1 LAQWSLD
8 LGRIAKIGGF
18 PLDLALGAA
27 PIRIAVS
34 QFRGDSVNSS
44 AQFLNPAEAARRLGV
59 SAKALRLYEARG
71 LIAPVRTAAGWR
83 AYGPDEMARV
93 AEIAALRELG
103 LSLAQ
108 VARVLDGDSKS
119 LEPALAAHQAALEGR
134 VHQLAGAVD
143 KVRRLRAD
151 LAGGRAP
158 APSELARLL
167 KPASSFSV
175 AFELAFDLAFD
186 LPWPWGGERFELQD
200 IRALNYI
207 IGPLG
212 SGKTQLA
219 KRIAETLPGAAFLG
233 LDRLADG
240 GASAKA
246 HLARDPALKSRVDQ
260 TLAWLVEDG
269 ATISEALVCL
279 LAGLETEGPT
289 VLVIDMLEQGLDKA
303 TQEALI
309 ARLRRRGSGCPPL
322 FFLTRSSSILDLDA
336 VGNDESIILCPANH
350 SPPTNVRPY
359 PGSPGFEAVATCL
372 ASPEV
377 RARTEGVIAWRPQV
391 A

>member
-1 LAQWSLD
+1 
-8 LGRIAKIGGF
+8 
-18 PLDLALGAA
+18 
-27 PIRIAVS
+27 VS
-34 QFRGDSVNSS
+34 SS

-59 SAKALRLYEARG
+59 SVKALRLYEARG

-83 AYGPDEMARV
+83 AYGPEEMARV

-103 LSLAQ
+103 LSLSQ
-108 VARVLDGDSKS
+108 VARVLEGDSGS
-119 LEPALAAHQAALEGR
+119 LEPALAAHQAVLEGR
-134 VHQLAGAVD
+134 VHQLVDAVD

-158 APSELARLL
+158 DPRELARLL
-167 KPASSFSV
+167 RPASSFSV
-175 AFELAFDLAFD
+175 AFE

-200 IRALNYI
+200 IRSLNYI

-212 SGKTQLA
+212 SGKTRLA
-219 KRIAETLPGAAFLG
+219 KCIAETLPGAAFLG
-233 LDRLADG
+233 LDRLAQEG
-240 GASAKA
+240 EAAKSQ
-246 HLARDPALKSRVDQ
+246 LDRDPALKSRVDQ

-309 ARLRRRGSGCPPL
+309 ARLRRRASGFRPL
-322 FFLTRSSSILDLDA
+322 FLLTRSSSILDLDA

-350 SPPTNVRPY
+350 SPPSIVRPY
-359 PGSPGFEAVATCL
+359 PGFPGYEAVTTCL

-377 RARTEGVIAWRPQV
+377 RARTEGVIAWRPHV

>member
-1 LAQWSLD
+1 MS
-8 LGRIAKIGGF
+8 
-18 PLDLALGAA
+18 
-27 PIRIAVS
+27 
-34 QFRGDSVNSS
+34 SS
-44 AQFLNPAEAARRLGV
+44 AQFLNPSEAAKRLGV

-108 VARVLDGDSKS
+108 VARVLEGCSQS

-151 LAGGRAP
+151 LAEGRAP
-158 APSELARLL
+158 APCELARLL
-167 KPASSFSV
+167 RPASSFSV
-175 AFELAFDLAFD
+175 AFD

-200 IRALNYI
+200 IRSLNYI

-212 SGKTQLA
+212 SGKTRLA
-219 KRIAETLPGAAFLG
+219 RRIAETLPGAAFLG

-240 GASAKA
+240 GVAARA
-246 HLARDPALKSRVDQ
+246 QLADDPALKSRVDR

-269 ATISEALVCL
+269 ATVSEALVCL
-279 LAGLETEGPT
+279 LAGLETEGPA
-289 VLVIDMLEQGLDKA
+289 VLVIDMLEEGLDKA

-309 ARLRRRGSGCPPL
+309 ARLRRRGSGFRPL
-322 FFLTRSSSILDLDA
+322 FFLTRSSSVLDLDA
-336 VGNDESIILCPANH
+336 VGNDETIILCPANH
-350 SPPTNVRPY
+350 SPPTSVRPY
-359 PGSPGFEAVATCL
+359 PGFPGFEAVATCL